1 MAARQG
7 RAADRTAAVGVRA
20 ALGPRREPSVRS
32 RRRRSSHGVDCA
44 GAGDGSCHSGCR
56 DCNRRTAVDA
66 LAIAGTA
73 GLLEPVKARENAR
86 EHITAAAERGARER
100 ARQ

>member
-1 MAARQG
+1 MVGAHEKIYMSSG
-7 RAADRTAAVGVRA
+7 THVITFDRLYV
-20 ALGPRREPSVRS
+20 EPSVRS
-32 RRRRSSHGVDCA
+32 RRRSSSHGVDCA